1 MSVRLSLQGLDV
13 VLRDSHVLFESVGAL
28 QDLVVLLDLLREG
41 VELDLHDGSALRVGK
56 DHPNQR
62 YDTGNARH
70 DD

>member
-13 VLRDSHVLFESVGAL
+13 VLRDSHVLLESVGAL

-41 VELDLHDGSALRVGK
+41 VELDLHDGSALGVGK

-62 YDTGNARH
+62 YDTGNAHR
-70 DD
+70 

>member
-1 MSVRLSLQGLDV
+1 MH
-13 VLRDSHVLFESVGAL
+13 RDSHVLLEYVGAL

-62 YDTGNARH
+62 YDTSNACH